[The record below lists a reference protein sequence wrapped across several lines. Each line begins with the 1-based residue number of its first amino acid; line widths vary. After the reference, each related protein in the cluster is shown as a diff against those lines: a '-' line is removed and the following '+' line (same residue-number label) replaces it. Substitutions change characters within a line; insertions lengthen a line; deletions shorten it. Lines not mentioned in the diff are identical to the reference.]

1 MEDRVKIAYLIE
13 RLGNLLRAGERS
25 QGIIDGLQPV
35 HIQMLG
41 YLSICNRYSDTPAGV
56 TDFVGATKGTTSQSL
71 GVLERKGYIR
81 KKSDKRDRRVVRLE
95 LTARGKRFVETGFP
109 PPDFVAALGGIKT
122 RERGE
127 LSRLLTEL
135 LVRLQR
141 NNRSRMFG
149 VCHTCRHFKRD
160 GLGETHQCG
169 LTLEPLTEGESMKI
183 CREHELPAA

>member
-1 MEDRVKIAYLIE
+1 MEQSVKIAYLIE
-13 RLGNLLRAGERS
+13 RLGNLLRTEQRS
-25 QGIIDGLQPV
+25 QGLTEGLQPV

-41 YLSICNRYSDTPAGV
+41 YLSLCNRYSDTPAGV

-71 GVLERKGYIR
+71 GLLERKGYIR
-81 KKSDKRDRRVVRLE
+81 KKVDKKDGRVVHLE

-109 PPDFVAALGGIKT
+109 PPDFVAALGETSAGKMA
-122 RERGE
+122 E
-127 LSRLLTEL
+127 LSRLLTDL

-149 VCHTCRHFKRD
+149 VCRTCRHFRKD

-169 LTLEPLTEGESMKI
+169 LTLEPLTENESIKI
-183 CREHELPAA
+183 CREHEFAA